1 MTAQVTQTPPQAP
14 AAPAPASG
22 APAPAGRMRRGVID
36 GSRGGM
42 WAWLFQRVTAVV
54 LIVGLMT
61 HLIAT
66 HILNLGHLSFLNISA
81 RLGSSFFVVIDVSLL
96 AASIF
101 HGLNGARMVVLDY
114 WLQSVAARRTLA
126 IALWVFGSAT
136 FVYGMW
142 ALWPWISK

>member
-14 AAPAPASG
+14 PAPAPARG
-22 APAPAGRMRRGVID
+22 AAAPGGRMRRGVID

-66 HILNLGHLSFLNISA
+66 HIINLGHLSFLNIGD
-81 RLGSSFFVVIDVSLL
+81 RLGSPFFVIIDVSLL
-96 AASIF
+96 AA
-101 HGLNGARMVVLDY
+101 
-114 WLQSVAARRTLA
+114 
-126 IALWVFGSAT
+126 
-136 FVYGMW
+136 
-142 ALWPWISK
+142 

>member
-1 MTAQVTQTPPQAP
+1 MTAQVTQTPPHVPPA
-14 AAPAPASG
+14 AAPARAAEP
-22 APAPAGRMRRGVID
+22 PAGRMRRGVID
-36 GSRGGM
+36 SSRGGM

-54 LIVGLMT
+54 LIVGLVT
-61 HLIAT
+61 HLVAT
-66 HILNLGHLSFLNISA
+66 HIVNLGHLSFLNIGD
-81 RLGSSFFVVIDVSLL
+81 RLGSTFFVIIDVSLL

-114 WLQSVAARRTLA
+114 RLQSVAARRALA

>member
-1 MTAQVTQTPPQAP
+1 MTAQVTQTPPRAP
-14 AAPAPASG
+14 AAAAPART
-22 APAPAGRMRRGVID
+22 AEPPAGRMRRGVID
-36 GSRGGM
+36 SSRGGM

-54 LIVGLMT
+54 LIVGLVT

-66 HILNLGHLSFLNISA
+66 HIVNLGHLSFLNIGD
-81 RLGSSFFVVIDVSLL
+81 RLGSTFFVIIDVSLL

-114 WLQSVAARRTLA
+114 WLQSVAARRALA
-126 IALWVFGSAT
+126 IALWVFGSVT

>member
-1 MTAQVTQTPPQAP
+1 MTTQVTQTPPQALP
-14 AAPAPASG
+14 APAPARSAA
-22 APAPAGRMRRGVID
+22 APDGRMRRGVID

-54 LIVGLMT
+54 LIVGLVT
-61 HLIAT
+61 HLVAT
-66 HILNLGHLSFLNISA
+66 HIVNLGHLSFLNIGD
-81 RLGSSFFVVIDVSLL
+81 RLGSTFFVIIDVSLL

-114 WLQSVAARRTLA
+114 WLQSAAARRALA
-126 IALWVFGSAT
+126 IALWLFGSVT